1 MEQNLSFISCL
12 PLHVNN
18 YRLIISLRVFILVH
32 PYPFHLMGY
41 KSVLQSRKVS
51 EMEMTFAVSVFLTSS
66 LRIAVCSNEEAA
78 WRSSW
83 KRESF

>member
-18 YRLIISLRVFILVH
+18 YRLESLYCCI
-32 PYPFHLMGY
+32 PTSNLMGY

-66 LRIAVCSNEEAA
+66 LLIAVCSNEEAA
-78 WRSSW
+78 
-83 KRESF
+83 